1 MDALPQ
7 ELMGSSAGDETS
19 SVKSTTEFDVLLLM
33 KQRLPQYVVN
43 CFLAAGF
50 DVPEVISAMDISAN
64 PGNSITQIES
74 FIAKRYRGDPRYSH
88 NPSLDFEFP
97 PGHRMRICN
106 FVREVKM
113 MCGSITESH
122 TVSRKRKYSGGRLAK
137 KQELTCTD
145 ESDGEN
151 VSTVSN
157 QIRRSMSAW
166 VRKQTDQR
174 LKTLQEKKH
183 YSVLVTNVAT
193 EPCSL
198 SVSVRC
204 VGCNT
209 CIHLQ
214 KKDSS
219 SEATPYLISKWSR
232 HVKKCVSCK
241 HTGFKYPR
249 IDHFLAGC
257 PSESSDSVSHD
268 LSESDGVHTD
278 NNLSQPSGLPTVAK
292 AVASSVLPQLDSLQS
307 PITNALSDQ
316 LQSSLSA
323 FDGLSETC
331 NSQN

>member
-1 MDALPQ
+1 
-7 ELMGSSAGDETS
+7 
-19 SVKSTTEFDVLLLM
+19 
-33 KQRLPQYVVN
+33 
-43 CFLAAGF
+43 
-50 DVPEVISAMDISAN
+50 
-64 PGNSITQIES
+64 
-74 FIAKRYRGDPRYSH
+74 
-88 NPSLDFEFP
+88 
-97 PGHRMRICN
+97 
-106 FVREVKM
+106 
-113 MCGSITESH
+113 
-122 TVSRKRKYSGGRLAK
+122 
-137 KQELTCTD
+137 
-145 ESDGEN
+145 
-151 VSTVSN
+151 
-157 QIRRSMSAW
+157 MSAW

-174 LKTLQEKKH
+174 LKTLQENKH

-198 SVSVRC
+198 SVFVRC

-219 SEATPYLISKWSR
+219 SEATPYLISNWSR

-257 PSESSDSVSHD
+257 PSDSVSHD

-278 NNLSQPSGLPTVAK
+278 NNLSQTSGLPTVAK

-331 NSQN
+331 NSHEINSSLISTNSCHDSRSSPDDLPSSPRTSTPVPSTSSTHPHSAFEDPQVFPKAPPSV